1 VAFFLAGAGLF
12 AAGVYGLIRRFAAR
26 RRLRPA
32 EGEIIYL
39 DIRQTTTDSDSG
51 GRTSE
56 YHYPEIRFRDAR
68 GIEQTFL
75 SEIGAGSTVR
85 RYAIGQKIG
94 VLYDPEGKVLP
105 VINSWAG
112 LWGPNL
118 VRTIA
123 GPLFIFGALL
133 ICWAFGDK
141 ILGR

>member
-1 VAFFLAGAGLF
+1 VARASHERPAVLQDRARLPLGCWAGDENAWHEAAAMSSSGAGTT
-12 AAGVYGLIRRFAAR
+12 
-26 RRLRPA
+26 A
-32 EGEIIYL
+32 E
-39 DIRQTTTDSDSG
+39 SDS

>member
-1 VAFFLAGAGLF
+1 MRYVVGFMAVAFFLAGAGLF

-75 SEIGAGSTVR
+75 SEIGAGSLSSDTPSARRSAYSTTLKARCCRSSTRGRACGARTWFALSPARSSSSVR
-85 RYAIGQKIG
+85 
-94 VLYDPEGKVLP
+94 
-105 VINSWAG
+105 
-112 LWGPNL
+112 
-118 VRTIA
+118 
-123 GPLFIFGALL
+123 
-133 ICWAFGDK
+133 C
-141 ILGR
+141 